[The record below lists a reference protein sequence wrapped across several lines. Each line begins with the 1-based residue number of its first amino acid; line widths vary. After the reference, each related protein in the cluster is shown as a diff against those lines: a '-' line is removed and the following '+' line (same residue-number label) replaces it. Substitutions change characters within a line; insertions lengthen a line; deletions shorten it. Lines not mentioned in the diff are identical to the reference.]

1 MRIQLGTET
10 EEFLA
15 ALRQP
20 APVSIR
26 VNPGKVAEAEA
37 LEVMGEACRK
47 VEWCRQGYYLNR
59 RPVFTLDPCL
69 HGGAD
74 YVQEACSMFLE
85 QE

>member
-1 MRIQLGTET
+1 MSTFPKAFEQRMRIQLGTET

-37 LEVMGEACRK
+37 LEVMGEAWHAHLKLQHSEGLGR
-47 VEWCRQGYYLNR
+47 
-59 RPVFTLDPCL
+59 TL
-69 HGGAD
+69 AW
-74 YVQEACSMFLE
+74 ST
-85 QE
+85 